1 MRLSLKLQN
10 SPQGR
15 LIKMND
21 FDKILGGYVE
31 EINKAADYYVS
42 SAAFRGRES
51 AGLDAMLDAMA
62 YSLSNGGKRI
72 RPVLTLEF
80 CRVCGGD
87 YMAAIPFA
95 LGVEMIHTYSLI
107 HDDLPCM
114 DNDDMRRGKPSSHKV
129 YGEAN
134 ALLAGDGLL
143 TLAFE
148 TVLSADISADKKA
161 LAALEL
167 AKAAGVSGMIG
178 GQVMDLANEGRS
190 VTLEEIKATDRL
202 KTGEMIRV
210 AAVMG
215 CIAAGANGE
224 MIAAAEKYCEN
235 IGLAFQ
241 IVDDILDVTS
251 DDATLGKPVGSDS
264 ENEKSTYV
272 SHLGIEKSK
281 AYARELTAQAK
292 AALDIFGGEGEFL
305 SELADRLSE
314 RKK

>member
-1 MRLSLKLQN
+1 M
-10 SPQGR
+10 
-15 LIKMND
+15 ID
-21 FDKILGGYVE
+21 FDGKFSGYVR
-31 EINKAADYYVS
+31 EINEAAAYYVS
-42 SAAFRGRES
+42 HSAFAGRDS
-51 AGLDAMLDAMA
+51 IGLDVMLDAME

-72 RPVLTLEF
+72 RPMLTLEF

-87 YMAAIPFA
+87 HEAAIPFA
-95 LGVEMIHTYSLI
+95 IGVEMIHTYSLI

-161 LAALEL
+161 KAALEL

-178 GQVMDLANEGRS
+178 GQVMDLANEEKTVS
-190 VTLEEIKATDRL
+190 LDAIKATDRL

-215 CIAAGANGE
+215 CIAAGADE
-224 MIAAAEKYCEN
+224 KKIKAAEKYCEN

-241 IVDDILDVTS
+241 IVDDILDVTG
-251 DDATLGKPVGSDS
+251 DEAILGKPIGSDS
-264 ENEKSTYV
+264 ENGKSTYV
-272 SHLGIEKSK
+272 SLMGLEES
-281 AYARELTAQAK
+281 ARYANELTAQAK
-292 AALDIFGGEGEFL
+292 AALDIFGSEGEFL
-305 SELADRLSE
+305 SKLADKLCE
-314 RKK
+314 RKN

>member
-1 MRLSLKLQN
+1 MSN
-10 SPQGR
+10 FDEIFGR
-15 LIKMND
+15 YTD
-21 FDKILGGYVE
+21 D
-31 EINKAADYYVS
+31 INKAADYFVS
-42 SAAFRGRES
+42 EKAFEGRRS
-51 AGLDAMLDAMA
+51 SGLDVMLDAMS

-80 CRVCGGD
+80 CRLCGGNYAD
-87 YMAAIPFA
+87 AIPFA
-95 LGVEMIHTYSLI
+95 IGVEMIHTYSLI

-148 TVLSADISADKKA
+148 TVLSAKISADKKA
-161 LAALEL
+161 MAALEL
-167 AKAAGVSGMIG
+167 AKAAGISGMIG
-178 GQVMDLANEGRS
+178 GQVMDLSNEGKRVS
-190 VTLEEIKATDRL
+190 LDEIKATDRL

-215 CIAAGANGE
+215 CIAAGADSE
-224 MIAAAEKYCEN
+224 KIAAAEKYCEN

-251 DDATLGKPVGSDS
+251 DDVTLGKPVGSDS
-264 ENEKSTYV
+264 ENLKSTYV
-272 SHLGIEKSK
+272 SHLGVEKSDE
-281 AYARELTAQAK
+281 YARELTEKAK
-292 AALDIFGGEGEFL
+292 SALDIFGSEGEFL

-314 RKK
+314 RKN

>member
-1 MRLSLKLQN
+1 MT
-10 SPQGR
+10 
-15 LIKMND
+15 D
-21 FDKILGGYVE
+21 FDKIFGRYVD
-31 EINKAADYYVS
+31 EINEAAAFYVS
-42 SAAFRGRES
+42 SEVFKGRES
-51 AGLDAMLDAMA
+51 AGLDAMLDAMS

-80 CRVCGGD
+80 CRMCGGD
-87 YMAAIPFA
+87 YKAAIPFA
-95 LGVEMIHTYSLI
+95 IGVEMIHTYSLI

-143 TLAFE
+143 TLAFQ
-148 TVLSADISADKKA
+148 TVLSADVSADKKA
-161 LAALEL
+161 MAALEL

-178 GQVMDLANEGRS
+178 GQVMDLANEGKKVS
-190 VTLEEIKATDRL
+190 LDEIKATDRL

-215 CIAAGANGE
+215 CIAAGAGSE

-235 IGLAFQ
+235 VGLAFQ

-251 DDATLGKPVGSDS
+251 DDVTLGKPVGSDS

-272 SHLGIEKSK
+272 SHMGIEKSD
-281 AYARELTAQAK
+281 ACARELTAQAK
-292 AALDIFGGEGEFL
+292 AALDIFGDEGEFL

-314 RKK
+314 RKN

>member
-1 MRLSLKLQN
+1 MT
-10 SPQGR
+10 
-15 LIKMND
+15 MND
-21 FDKILGGYVE
+21 FNKIFANYVD
-31 EINKAADYYVS
+31 EINKAAAYYVS
-42 SAAFRGRES
+42 ADAFKGRES
-51 AGLDAMLDAMA
+51 SGLEAMLDAMA
-62 YSLSNGGKRI
+62 YSLGNGGKRI

-80 CRVCGGD
+80 CRLCGGD
-87 YMAAIPFA
+87 YRAAIPFA
-95 LGVEMIHTYSLI
+95 IGAEMIHTYSLI

-148 TVLSADISADKKA
+148 TVLSADVSADKKA
-161 LAALEL
+161 KAALEL

-178 GQVMDLANEGRS
+178 GQVMDLSNEGKKVS
-190 VTLEEIKATDRL
+190 LDEIRATDRL
-202 KTGEMIRV
+202 KTGEMLRV

-215 CIAAGANGE
+215 CIAAGADSE
-224 MIAAAEKYCEN
+224 KIAAAEKYCEN

-264 ENEKSTYV
+264 QNRKSTYV
-272 SHLGIEKSK
+272 SHLGVEKSSE
-281 AYARELTAQAK
+281 YARQITEEAK
-292 AALDIFGGEGEFL
+292 AALDIFGSEGEFL

-314 RKK
+314 RKN